1 MIQWVIWKH
10 LAPKLVMDGE
20 RMQRLAETLTH
31 EFHQEGVRMPL
42 DDDPVET
49 PLTLALELHTAG
61 EELGPV
67 PIPQKTLRVRERQ
80 RKVAHKLYDA
90 AASSPG
96 SAARSQ
102 VASDSACGA
111 AGGAAARAR
120 PGHTS
125 RRRP

>member
-1 MIQWVIWKH
+1 MRREKESDLLMIQWVIWKH

-20 RMQRLAETLTH
+20 RMQRLAETLAH

-49 PLTLALELHTAG
+49 TLTLALELHTAG

-80 RKVAHKLYDA
+80 RKVAHKLYDR
-90 AASSPG
+90 G
-96 SAARSQ
+96 RVIARICCSI
-102 VASDSACGA
+102 S
-111 AGGAAARAR
+111 GGV
-120 PGHTS
+120 
-125 RRRP
+125 